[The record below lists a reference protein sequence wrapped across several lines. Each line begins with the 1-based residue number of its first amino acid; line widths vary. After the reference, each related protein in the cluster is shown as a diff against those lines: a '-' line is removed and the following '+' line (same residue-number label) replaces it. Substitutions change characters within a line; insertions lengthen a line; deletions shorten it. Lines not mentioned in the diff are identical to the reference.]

1 VSLKS
6 IMIPLV
12 CDFPILRGIMRH
24 KYIVIFFKTTY
35 LVLSLLA

>member
-1 VSLKS
+1 LLSEGAYRTVSLKS

-24 KYIVIFFKTTY
+24 K
-35 LVLSLLA
+35 